1 MQPDPKLLCSPE
13 EKVPLEIA
21 NQADVI
27 EFLAD
32 FVKNGRTRITE
43 SDVLAI
49 HRLTIKGIY
58 PCSGNFRDVTTEI
71 KIIGTDHKPSHSSL
85 VKADVRDMLEW
96 LYDGGKAF
104 SPVYRAAYVMWKIN
118 AIHPFNGGNGRVAR
132 AVAYLVVVSEIA
144 PVFAGESLPTKL
156 KARKPEYLDGL
167 QAADKGDLSKLEQL
181 VLECFESQFD
191 DLARKPLRSK

>member
-1 MQPDPKLLCSPE
+1 
-13 EKVPLEIA
+13 
-21 NQADVI
+21 
-27 EFLAD
+27 
-32 FVKNGRTRITE
+32 
-43 SDVLAI
+43 
-49 HRLTIKGIY
+49 
-58 PCSGNFRDVTTEI
+58 
-71 KIIGTDHKPSHSSL
+71 
-85 VKADVRDMLEW
+85 MLEW

-118 AIHPFNGGNGRVAR
+118 AIHPFNSGNGRVAR

-156 KARKPEYLDGL
+156 KARKPEYLDAL
-167 QAADKGDLSKLEQL
+167 QAADKGDLTKLERL